1 METEI
6 PVLGSRCIDL
16 HRCDPDGLHGN
27 QQRIW
32 SARPSRKAHM
42 KKLILIGII
51 LAGMT
56 GHTQADANK
65 VIADITSAP
74 VKLQN
79 HIQSE
84 VANAKEYQK
93 NSWAEAKAQ
102 WLRLKAKFIKN

>member
-1 METEI
+1 
-6 PVLGSRCIDL
+6 
-16 HRCDPDGLHGN
+16 
-27 QQRIW
+27 
-32 SARPSRKAHM
+32 M

-56 GHTQADANK
+56 GYTQADANK

-74 VKLQN
+74 VKLHN
-79 HIQSE
+79 HIQQE

-102 WLRLKAKFIKN
+102 LLRLKAKFIKN